1 MSKKLNGKAKA
12 KARKMKQ
19 QVQTKQLPKGAF
31 NETQVL
37 DALKEVADI
46 VEKQYPN
53 QGYTDTHGHL
63 MNTAKILLNNADDK
77 GNKLID
83 GNFNQM
89 LKFRDK
95 FEQALEKKWGCE
107 FSHGLSAFMQ
117 DMGAMYE
124 HKGVPKNAQIV
135 SGLLDCI
142 CTIMGIKNGAIA
154 FHNAA

>member
-1 MSKKLNGKAKA
+1 MAKLSGKAKA
-12 KARKMKQ
+12 NARKKQ
-19 QVQTKQLPKGAF
+19 QAKKIKQLPKGTF

-37 DALKEVADI
+37 DALKRVADL

-53 QGYTDTHGHL
+53 QGYTDTNGYL
-63 MNTAKILLNNADDK
+63 MNTAKILLNNADSK

-83 GNFNQM
+83 CNFNQM

-95 FEQALEKKWGCE
+95 FEKGLENTWGCE
-107 FSHGLSAFMQ
+107 FSYGLGAFVQ

-124 HKGVPKNAQIV
+124 HKGVPKNAQII

-142 CTIMGIKNGAIA
+142 CTIMGMKNGAIG

>member
-12 KARKMKQ
+12 RARKMKQ
-19 QVQTKQLPKGAF
+19 KVQTKQLPKGSF

-37 DALKEVADI
+37 DALKKVANI
-46 VEKQYPN
+46 VENKYPN
-53 QGYTDTHGHL
+53 QGYTDTNGHL
-63 MNTAKILLNNADDK
+63 MDTAKFMLNNPDGQ
-77 GNKLID
+77 GNKMID
-83 GNFNQM
+83 CNFNQM

-95 FEQALEKKWGCE
+95 FEEALANKWGCE
-107 FSHGLSAFMQ
+107 FSHGLGAFMQ

-124 HKGVPKNAQIV
+124 HKGVSKNAQIV

-142 CTIMGIKNGAIA
+142 CTIMGMKNGAIA